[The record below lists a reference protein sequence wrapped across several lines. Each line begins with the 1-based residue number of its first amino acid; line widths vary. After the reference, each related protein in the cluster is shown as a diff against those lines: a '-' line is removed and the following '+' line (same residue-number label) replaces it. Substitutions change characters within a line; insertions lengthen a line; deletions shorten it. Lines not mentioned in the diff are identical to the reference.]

1 MLGQAMRVRV
11 RGVRHSASFAAQC
24 SAAQCRAGGHDG
36 GATAMD
42 GNVSASRDAGNRSD
56 PGNGS
61 PMTSLGTGLG
71 GAQPP
76 AGVGKDTTSAAAA
89 IAAAVAAAG
98 GGRAAPGA
106 TGLPIAAGS
115 GPDLG
120 ESLGDWSAIVFQP
133 NASSVNAGFFT
144 WEIESGAV
152 ICEPA
157 TYRLHGLPEDASPT
171 MDTFLSRVPASDL
184 PIVLEA
190 MRQMMAS
197 TDSYQIEYRVL
208 GDDGSLRSMEA
219 RGRVLPDEQGNP
231 ARMIGL
237 VMDTT
242 AMRAGRDAERRRLR
256 EGVDRAHRTQ
266 EFTAALASAVSVD
279 AVIAAARDG
288 LRAYGADSLIFVT
301 VEDGHLNV
309 VASWGFDQAAID
321 ALTTVRQGIRTP
333 IADAMAWRSAVYL
346 DSAEALGGEYPQ
358 LADVAT
364 GFPQHSWV
372 ALPAVGSH
380 DRVGACL
387 IGFPAPHEFPPEER
401 ALLIAASGLLTQSLE
416 RARMYETE
424 HALATELQHGM
435 LPRGT
440 LAAPGLTVATRYQP
454 ATSGMEIGG
463 DFYDVIRLKHGRV
476 ALVIGD
482 VQGHNLFAASLMGRL
497 RTAVH
502 AYAREGHGPAEVMA
516 RTNQWLVDLN
526 TDPDISLFA
535 TCCFVVLNP
544 ATGELAMCRAGH
556 PPPALVTPETA
567 PRMLDCEGACRS
579 VSTPKRAMPPSR
591 CAYRRARCCCSRPMA
606 CSKPTATT
614 STTTSGACSACS
626 STGQRPTWKPWRMI
640 CSAARAGHLVMAMMS
655 RCSSP
660 GSMSTCPAGVATAAP
675 RGSGCPRASAATPRD
690 KDPPSSRSLR
700 GARIRTAVREPG
712 W

>member
-1 MLGQAMRVRV
+1 
-11 RGVRHSASFAAQC
+11 
-24 SAAQCRAGGHDG
+24 
-36 GATAMD
+36 MD
-42 GNVSASRDAGNRSD
+42 GDVSANMDAGSRSD

-61 PMTSLGTGLG
+61 PRTALGTGLG
-71 GAQPP
+71 SGAQPP
-76 AGVGKDTTSAAAA
+76 AGADKGAASSAAAD

-98 GGRAAPGA
+98 GRAAPGTTGQPNA
-106 TGLPIAAGS
+106 TGAGT
-115 GPDLG
+115 DLG
-120 ESLGDWSAIVFQP
+120 ESLGDWSAIGFQP

-144 WEIESGAV
+144 WEIDSGAV
-152 ICEPA
+152 VCEPA
-157 TYRLHGLPEDASPT
+157 AYRLHGLPEDASPT
-171 MDTFLSRVPASDL
+171 MDEFLSRVPASDL
-184 PIVLEA
+184 PIVLDA

-197 TDSYQIEYRVL
+197 SDSYQIEYRVL

-279 AVIAAARDG
+279 AVVGAARDG

-301 VEDGHLNV
+301 VEDGHLTV
-309 VASWGFDQAAID
+309 VASWGFDQATID
-321 ALTTVRQGIRTP
+321 TLTTVRQDIRTP

-346 DSAEALGGEYPQ
+346 DSAEALAGEYPQ

-372 ALPAVGSH
+372 ALPVVGSH

-440 LAAPGLTVATRYQP
+440 LAAPGMTVATRYQP

-463 DFYDVIRLKHGRV
+463 DFYDVIRLRHGRV

-516 RTNQWLVDLN
+516 RANHWLVDLN

-544 ATGELAMCRAGH
+544 ATGELSMCRAGH
-556 PPPALVTPETA
+556 PPPALVTPEHA
-567 PRMLDCEGACRS
+567 PRMLDFEGGLPLGIDAKARYSTVKMRVPAGAVLVLTTDGLLETDGDDVDYNVRCLLGVLEHGTRTDLETLADDLLNSPRRPPRHGDDVALLLARLNEHLPPAWARRRRAAS
-579 VSTPKRAMPPSR
+579 VLPSR
-591 CAYRRARCCCSRPMA
+591 ERRE
-606 CSKPTATT
+606 
-614 STTTSGACSACS
+614 
-626 STGQRPTWKPWRMI
+626 
-640 CSAARAGHLVMAMMS
+640 
-655 RCSSP
+655 
-660 GSMSTCPAGVATAAP
+660 PAG
-675 RGSGCPRASAATPRD
+675 
-690 KDPPSSRSLR
+690 
-700 GARIRTAVREPG
+700 
-712 W
+712 